1 MSEKSENI
9 REKFMSLLLRKSC
22 TRKQAEE
29 FLSRQKV
36 TESEFDALMN
46 EAEELGLIDDLI
58 FAKLFIDGHLSWGN
72 LKISHELS
80 MRGVSRE
87 NINLAFEDAESEIE
101 RASEIVRSLRKTGID
116 ERKIMNR
123 LLSRGFSSKAVR
135 SALNEEE
142 DMNF

>member
-1 MSEKSENI
+1 MDENI

-29 FLSRQKV
+29 YLSRQKI
-36 TESEFDALMN
+36 TENEFDTLMN

-58 FAKLFIDGHLSWGN
+58 FAKLFIDGHLNWGN

-87 NINLAFEDAESEIE
+87 NINLALDEAESESE
-101 RASEIVRSLRKTGID
+101 RAVEIVRSLRKTGLD

-123 LLSRGFSSKAVR
+123 LLSRGFSSRTVR
-135 SALNEEE
+135 SALNED

>member
-1 MSEKSENI
+1 
-9 REKFMSLLLRKSC
+9 MSLLLRKSC

-29 FLSRQKV
+29 FLSRQNI
-36 TESEFDALMN
+36 TENDFEALMN

-80 MRGVSRE
+80 MRGVSHDD
-87 NINLAFEDAESEIE
+87 INAALEETESESE
-101 RASEIVRSLRKTGID
+101 RAREIVRSLRKTGLD
-116 ERKIMNR
+116 ERKITNR
-123 LLSRGFSSKAVR
+123 LLSRGFSNKAVR

-142 DMNF
+142 

>member
-1 MSEKSENI
+1 MNENI
-9 REKFMSLLLRKSC
+9 REKFINLLLRKSC

-29 FLSRQKV
+29 FLSRQNI
-36 TESEFDALMN
+36 SEEDFDALIG

-87 NINLAFEDAESEIE
+87 NINIALEDFDDEAE
-101 RASEIVRSLRKTGID
+101 RAEEIVKSWRKSGI
-116 ERKIMNR
+116 EEKKITAR
-123 LLSRGFSSKAVR
+123 LLSRGFTSRAVR
-135 SALNEEE
+135 SALNG
-142 DMNF
+142 D

>member
-1 MSEKSENI
+1 MNENI

-29 FLSRQKV
+29 YLSRQRV

-58 FAKLFIDGHLSWGN
+58 FAKLFVDGHLSWGN

-80 MRGVSRE
+80 MRGISRD
-87 NINLAFEDAESEIE
+87 NINSALEEAESESE
-101 RASEIVRSLRKTGID
+101 RASEIVRSLRKTGLD

-142 DMNF
+142 EMNF